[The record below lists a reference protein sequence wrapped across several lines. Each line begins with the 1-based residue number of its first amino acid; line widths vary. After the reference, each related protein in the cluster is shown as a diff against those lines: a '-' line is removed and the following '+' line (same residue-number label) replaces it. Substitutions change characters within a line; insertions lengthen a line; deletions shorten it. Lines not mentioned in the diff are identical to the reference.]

1 MFPYV
6 IITLTQIGC
15 LSVQETGAGGMPNAK
30 LVIPRA
36 ASFTAATNAQCWK
49 GTAPAAIKGIRR
61 ASLRDLR
68 LATTLI
74 LMVLTTSLRGLR
86 LAITPRPRGLVTT
99 LIIMVLTLP
108 KLARLVPVGG

>member
-49 GTAPAAIKGIRR
+49 GTAPAAIKISG
-61 ASLRDLR
+61 ASLRGFR
-68 LATTLI
+68 
-74 LMVLTTSLRGLR
+74 
-86 LAITPRPRGLVTT
+86 LVTT
-99 LIIMVLTLP
+99 LILTVLATSLRP
-108 KLARLVPVGG
+108 THGAWQRSSPWSWP